1 MKKTLILV
9 LTLIMVFAFC
19 ACSDSNGEI
28 IVAQGLKLAGNQ
40 AGNQAVEYSFT
51 YPEEWSLIRND
62 GVIEIQFDCNESNM
76 YAQYATISVLS
87 FSLQDPTQAA
97 KPYWTEHEKQLQTI
111 YTDYKLIDT
120 KEYLEEKDLLDDVP
134 ALKVKYSGKIN
145 DITYLNEQ
153 IIACREGQVYLITL
167 VVPEE
172 SYEKVENAM
181 NVVKSEFTFVK

>member
-1 MKKTLILV
+1 MTF
-9 LTLIMVFAFC
+9 IMLLAFC
-19 ACSDSNGEI
+19 ACSDDSGEI

-62 GVIEIQFDCNESNM
+62 GVIEIQYDCNESNM
-76 YAQYATISVLS
+76 YAQYATVSVLS
-87 FSLQDPTQAA
+87 FSLQDPTTAA

-111 YTDYKLIDT
+111 YTDYKLLDT
-120 KEYLEEKDLLDDVP
+120 KEYTEDKDLLDDVP

-145 DITYLNEQ
+145 EITYVNEQ

-172 SYEKVENAM
+172 SYEKVEYTM
-181 NVVKSEFTFVK
+181 DTIRSEFTFAK

>member
-1 MKKTLILV
+1 MKKTLIIV
-9 LTLIMVFAFC
+9 LTFIMLLAFC
-19 ACSDSNGEI
+19 ACSDDSGEI

-62 GVIEIQFDCNESNM
+62 GVIEIQYDCNESNM
-76 YAQYATISVLS
+76 YAQYATVSVLS
-87 FSLQDPTQAA
+87 FSLQDPTTAA

-111 YTDYKLIDT
+111 YTDYKLLDT
-120 KEYLEEKDLLDDVP
+120 KEYTEDKDLLDDVP

-145 DITYLNEQ
+145 EITYVNEQ

-172 SYEKVENAM
+172 HYEKVEYTM
-181 NVVKSEFTFVK
+181 DTIRSEFTFVK

>member
-1 MKKTLILV
+1 MKKTLIIV
-9 LTLIMVFAFC
+9 LTFIMLLAFC
-19 ACSDSNGEI
+19 ACSDDSGEI

-62 GVIEIQFDCNESNM
+62 GVIEIQYDCNESNM
-76 YAQYATISVLS
+76 YAQYATVSVLS
-87 FSLQDPTQAA
+87 FSLQDPTTAA

-111 YTDYKLIDT
+111 YTDYKLLDT
-120 KEYLEEKDLLDDVP
+120 KEYTEDKDLLDDVP

-145 DITYLNEQ
+145 EITYVNEQ

-172 SYEKVENAM
+172 SYEKVEYTM
-181 NVVKSEFTFVK
+181 DTIRSEFTFAK